1 MQKLWLKNNQKIQHP
16 RDFFLLLGAL
26 GYICLKLVKHLMKSA
41 VLYALVAVLLSFS
54 SCIPTKRLTYLQE
67 DLGSND
73 SLMSVRKVTPPYR
86 VQVND
91 MISIRIKALD
101 QELVGM
107 FNPVGESN
115 LNDTGEERLYYDG
128 FTVDQHGNIRV
139 PTLGEVNVLGYTV
152 EEIRETIEKRL
163 LSDYFKEDANI
174 FVTVKLA
181 GIRYVINGE
190 INRPGSSVIYRDRVS
205 IMEAIATNGDIPV
218 TGDKT
223 NIVIVRQYPQG
234 QKVHHI
240 DLTTIDAVNS
250 PYYYIQPNDLI
261 LVNPLPEK
269 SIGTGTTGLQSFTTI
284 ISVVTA
290 LTSIILIATRL

>member
-1 MQKLWLKNNQKIQHP
+1 
-16 RDFFLLLGAL
+16 
-26 GYICLKLVKHLMKSA
+26 MKYA

-54 SCIPTKRLTYLQE
+54 SCIPTKRISYLQE
-67 DLGSND
+67 DLAASND
-73 SLMSVRKVTPPYR
+73 SLIALRKVMPPYR

-91 MISIRIKALD
+91 MLSIRIKALD
-101 QELVGM
+101 QELVAM

-115 LNDTGEERLYYDG
+115 LNATGEQRLYYDG

-190 INRPGSSVIYRDRVS
+190 IGRPGSSVIYREQVS
-205 IMEAIATNGDIPV
+205 IMEAIATNGDIRI
-218 TGDKT
+218 TGDRT
-223 NIVIVRQYPQG
+223 DVIIVRQYPQG

-261 LVNPLPEK
+261 LVNPLPQK
-269 SIGTGTTGLQSFTTI
+269 SIGTGTTGLSSFTTI
-284 ISVVTA
+284 LTVITG
-290 LTSIILIATRL
+290 LTSIILLATRL

>member
-16 RDFFLLLGAL
+16 RDFFLLLDAL

-54 SCIPTKRLTYLQE
+54 SCIPTKRIAYLQE
-67 DLGSND
+67 DLGTND
-73 SLMSVRKVTPPYR
+73 SLVALRKVMPPYR

-91 MISIRIKALD
+91 MLSIRIKALD
-101 QELVGM
+101 QELVAM

-115 LNDTGEERLYYDG
+115 LNATGEQRLYYDG

-190 INRPGSSVIYRDRVS
+190 IGRPGSSIIYRDQVS
-205 IMEAIATNGDIPV
+205 IMEAIANNGNIAI
-218 TGDKT
+218 TGDRT
-223 NIVIVRQYPQG
+223 DVVIVRQYPQG

-261 LVNPLPEK
+261 LVNPLPQK
-269 SIGTGTTGLQSFTTI
+269 SLGTGITGLSSFTTI
-284 ISVVTA
+284 LTVITG
-290 LTSIILIATRL
+290 LTSIILLATRL